1 LFTNTVYE
9 QSDSLKPVIDKLK
22 LEKKTATVMRNAP
35 AAAKGPL
42 ASAKFLDAVFG
53 TDSLRNKRNT
63 DALEVGP
70 NQLIAARVTQHQ
82 AARIVPFAE
91 VKDAARE
98 RVIDAQA
105 AAQARKDGEARVAAL
120 RSNASESL
128 PNTLTVSRSDAQ
140 GMPKSLLDPLMRAD
154 ASKLP
159 VVMGLDL
166 PGQGYVVMRLTQVL
180 PREAAPGGDEPLR
193 QQYTQAWAS
202 AEADAYVAALKK
214 RFKAEVKPAA
224 DLPVESASAPAR

>member
-1 LFTNTVYE
+1 
-9 QSDSLKPVIDKLK
+9 
-22 LEKKTATVMRNAP
+22 MRNAP

-42 ASAKFLDAVFG
+42 AAAKFLDAVFG

-70 NQLIAARVTQHQ
+70 NQLIAARVTQYQ
-82 AARIVPFAE
+82 PARIVPFAD
-91 VKDAARE
+91 VKEAARE
-98 RVIDAQA
+98 RVIDTQS

-120 RSNASESL
+120 RSNASETL
-128 PNTLTVSRSDAQ
+128 PNTVIVSRSNAQ
-140 GMPKSLLDPLMRAD
+140 GMPKSLLDTLMHAD

-193 QQYTQAWAS
+193 QQYAQAWAA

-224 DLPVESASAPAR
+224 ELPAEVASAPAR